1 MSECNIPQR
10 HPKPTCLEV
19 FMVFI
24 AWFLGGQNLYF
35 SWFWGLM
42 EEVST
47 VDGESGNPV
56 ETWRSRVG

>member
-1 MSECNIPQR
+1 
-10 HPKPTCLEV
+10 
-19 FMVFI
+19 MVFI

-35 SWFWGLM
+35 SWVKRGLM